1 MTAANY
7 TVKEVV
13 RIARKYLS
21 EDSLRKMVEELLR
34 VEGNTSFKQTIKMLH
49 RELM

>member
-13 RIARKYLS
+13 RISRKYLS
-21 EDSLRKMVEELLR
+21 EDNLRKMIEELLR
-34 VEGNTSFKQTIKMLH
+34 VEGNSSFKETIKMLH
-49 RELM
+49 KELM